1 MKWGISK
8 QLSTVIHHKILQ
20 INNCLMVKKAIQKS
34 QTVLQSRDVKTFLG
48 GLWLWAPKI
57 ARKSIFLNEIPV
69 DSYLYFA
76 KYILIT
82 SIQKLTAY
90 TYIQL
95 LP

>member
-1 MKWGISK
+1 
-8 QLSTVIHHKILQ
+8 
-20 INNCLMVKKAIQKS
+20 MVKKAIQKS
-34 QTVLQSRDVKTFLG
+34 QTVLQSRDLNFSRDVKTFLG